1 MVQLNPV
8 PVFSAKKIPV
18 TFDGNNGKENFGS
31 FRKNRKT
38 VITRKVLLFLENFH
52 LYEPFHLNSPRNFW
66 VFHTNGKC

>member
-31 FRKNRKT
+31 FCKNRKT
-38 VITRKVLLFLENFH
+38 VITRKVLLF
-52 LYEPFHLNSPRNFW
+52 S
-66 VFHTNGKC
+66 GKFPPL

>member
-38 VITRKVLLFLENFH
+38 VITQKVLLFSGKFPPLWTV
-52 LYEPFHLNSPRNFW
+52 PFEFSPKFLGFPYKW
-66 VFHTNGKC
+66 